1 MPALDRC
8 RGRRI
13 FRAIENN
20 AYRVTIM
27 QTILN
32 SVFWKGACSNCDT
45 FTLVICFPESKAVK
59 RSMIAWRL
67 HSGGPGRLGEL
78 SGEMT
83 IALSIFLATN
93 PAS

>member
-1 MPALDRC
+1 LI
-8 RGRRI
+8 GV
-13 FRAIENN
+13 EGN
-20 AYRVTIM
+20 AFSAQSKTTPTASQFM

-32 SVFWKGACSNCDT
+32 SVFWKGACSNFDT

-83 IALSIFLATN
+83 IALFIFLATN